1 MYKAFVDTAA
11 WIALINVSDDL
22 HVPARQ
28 VMSTLR
34 QQKVRLVTTEF
45 ALLEVADALSAPS
58 TRSQTTAFVDDLWR
72 LAILRIIPASHEL
85 FADGWELY
93 KQRPDKDWS
102 LTDCTS
108 FVVMARERIVQ
119 AFTSDHHFEQAGFV
133 KLLSSE

>member
-1 MYKAFVDTAA
+1 MRKVFVDTAA
-11 WIALINVSDDL
+11 WIALINMSDDL
-22 HVPARQ
+22 HVPAQ
-28 VMSTLR
+28 KFMGALR
-34 QQKVRLVTTEF
+34 QQKVRLMTTEF
-45 ALLEVADALSAPS
+45 ALLEVADALSAPA
-58 TRSQTTAFVDDLWR
+58 TRSQTAAFVDGLRR

-85 FADGWELY
+85 LADGLELY

-108 FVVMARERIVQ
+108 FVVMIRERITE